1 MEQGK
6 FRRKLN
12 LVDLTFLGLG
22 SIIGSGWLFAV
33 LSAANMAGSDAW
45 IGWLFSAVIV
55 LFIGLVYAELGAA
68 WPRSGGVIRYPEF
81 SHGSMAGF
89 MNGFS
94 YLLAT
99 SSVAGIEATAV
110 RQYAAYYI
118 PALTIKG
125 SATQNYTAWGLVVE
139 IGFLVIFF
147 LLNYWSV
154 NVFGKTNSIV
164 TALKFILPVATIII
178 LFTQFHGANFNVTGA
193 APGGLGGI
201 LLSLPAAGIVFSFLG
216 FRQPVEFAG
225 EAKNPQRNVP
235 LAIIL
240 SLLIGAVLYV
250 LLQIV
255 FTGAIP
261 AADLAHGWAKLSF
274 TSPFANLAIL
284 LGFGW
289 LGTLLFADAVLSPAG
304 TGNIYLSSTSR
315 MSYAWSKN
323 GYFYSLFSKVNP
335 KTGIPRPA
343 VVFAFILAVVWILPG
358 NFRSW
363 SGLVAAVTSATVL
376 TYVFGPV
383 SLAALRKTAPDHA
396 RPFKLGGY
404 QIIAP
409 LAFIAGS
416 WIVFWSGWTVDR
428 IIIGLT
434 LGSLVLYFA
443 FMDKNSDSL
452 ARLKRDWKASI
463 WVVVYYLFMGV
474 MSYIGAGFGSPMK
487 HPLIGGPVGD
497 SIVVG
502 VAAIIFYYWGVASR
516 LQQAHITSDT
526 EEETEVAGEGKV
538 V

>member
-33 LSAANMAGSDAW
+33 LFAANMAGSDAW

-443 FMDKNSDSL
+443 FMDKDSNSL